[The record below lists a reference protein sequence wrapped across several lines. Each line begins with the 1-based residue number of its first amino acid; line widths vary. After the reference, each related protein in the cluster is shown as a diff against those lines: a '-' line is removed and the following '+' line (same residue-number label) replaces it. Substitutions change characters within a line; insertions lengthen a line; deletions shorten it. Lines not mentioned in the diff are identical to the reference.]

1 MSFLLYRAVVDNS
14 FTSLYSIAINIVL
27 YFVPSEPE
35 AKKMATLV
43 ADPLMGIRGGPGS
56 NSSLGDSGSQASR
69 PQTSSSV
76 GGICNEDIRVPDKMV
91 GLSK

>member
-1 MSFLLYRAVVDNS
+1 M
-14 FTSLYSIAINIVL
+14 
-27 YFVPSEPE
+27 YFVLSEPE

-43 ADPLMGIRGGPGS
+43 ADPLMGIRGGPGG
-56 NSSLGDSGSQASR
+56 NNPIGDSGSQPPR

>member
-1 MSFLLYRAVVDNS
+1 
-14 FTSLYSIAINIVL
+14 
-27 YFVPSEPE
+27 
-35 AKKMATLV
+35 MAALV
-43 ADPLMGIRGGPGS
+43 ADPLLGIRGGPGG
-56 NSSLGDSGSQASR
+56 NSSIGDAGSQSR